1 MCREAKVSD
10 LKSVLDS
17 LFKHAGDI
25 GGVISL
31 ADLAKWSVD
40 QEFGIRLE
48 DGIRVGC
55 YNRFDS
61 LINYVAEIAKEE
73 SLDQM
78 SSKQEEGAA
87 SDDKGFTKASA
98 VVRPSN
104 EMTNRSNTFGDGSM
118 YVQEIS

>member
-1 MCREAKVSD
+1 MQRFFEFVDEDHSGSLDYAELFTITRRVCREAKVSD

-25 GGVISL
+25 SGVISL

-61 LINYVAEIAKEE
+61 LINYV
-73 SLDQM
+73 
-78 SSKQEEGAA
+78 
-87 SDDKGFTKASA
+87 
-98 VVRPSN
+98 
-104 EMTNRSNTFGDGSM
+104 
-118 YVQEIS
+118 